1 MVAGG
6 RSTLDGEGKAQ
17 ACSALKGYYM
27 VSKYVV
33 WGGRDREWLR
43 SCAEA
48 DPSSVVV
55 SLFKIA
61 LAIFVCLFVCL
72 YSFPPK
78 TMRSDPR
85 SCLEL

>member
-33 WGGRDREWLR
+33 WVGETETAWLM

-72 YSFPPK
+72 SI
-78 TMRSDPR
+78 
-85 SCLEL
+85 